1 MTQGIDDSRVSI
13 ICPYRNAAA
22 FLPGLIASVQAQSH
36 PHWELLLI
44 DDGSSDAGPSLAAA
58 AAANDARILPLQAP
72 PRPGGKPA
80 GPWWPRNHG
89 LAQATAPWVA
99 FLDADDLWHPRKLE
113 RQLAL
118 HAAKGIAISVTGYGR
133 FDGQNLHLADWRLPP
148 PRFGYASLRRVNLIP
163 MLTLLARRELLA
175 GGFQPFPHEDY
186 LCWLDLFRRQPGL
199 RCHTVPELLAFY
211 RVHGGNL
218 TGARWSMP
226 LWTYRVYR
234 AHGAARLASAA
245 ALLPW
250 GLGQATQA
258 LRAWRHPLWLP
269 LAQASAADP
278 PLPLPPPD

>member
-1 MTQGIDDSRVSI
+1 MEEHRVSI
-13 ICPYRNAAA
+13 ICPYRDAAP
-22 FLPGLIASVQAQSH
+22 FLPGLIASVRAQSH

-44 DDGSSDAGPSLAAA
+44 DDGSTDAGPALAAEA
-58 AAANDARILPLQAP
+58 ADADARIRPLQAP
-72 PRPGGKPA
+72 PRPGGSRG

-113 RQLAL
+113 RQLAF
-118 HAAKGIAISVTGYGR
+118 HQAAGLAISVTGYGR
-133 FDGQNLHLADWRLPP
+133 FGGEGLRLADWRLPP
-148 PRFGYASLRRVNLIP
+148 ARFGYSTLQRFNVIP

-175 GGFQPFPHEDY
+175 AGFQPCPHEDY
-186 LCWLDLFRRQPGL
+186 LCWLDLFRRQPSL
-199 RCHTVPELLAFY
+199 RCHTLSELLAFY
-211 RVHGGNL
+211 RVHPGNL

-234 AHGAARLASAA
+234 AHGAGRLASAA

-250 GLGQATQA
+250 GLGQASVA
-258 LRAWRHPLWLP
+258 LRSRRHPLQ
-269 LAQASAADP
+269 LALDQALALDP

>member
-1 MTQGIDDSRVSI
+1 MEEHRVSI
-13 ICPYRNAAA
+13 ICPYRDAAP
-22 FLPGLIASVQAQSH
+22 FLPGLIASVRSQSH

-44 DDGSSDAGPSLAAA
+44 DDGSVDAGPTLVAAA
-58 AAANDARILPLQAP
+58 AADDARILPLQAP
-72 PRPGGKPA
+72 PRPGGSRG

-89 LAQATAPWVA
+89 LARATAPWVA

-118 HAAKGIAISVTGYGR
+118 HAASGIAISVTGYGR
-133 FDGQNLHLADWRLPP
+133 FGAEGLRLADWRLPP
-148 PRFGYASLRRVNLIP
+148 AAFGYATLRQVNVIP

-175 GGFQPFPHEDY
+175 GGFQPCPHEDY
-186 LCWLDLFRRQPGL
+186 LCWLDLFRREPSL

-211 RVHGGNL
+211 RVHAGNL

-226 LWTYRVYR
+226 FWTYRVYR
-234 AHGAARLASAA
+234 AHGAGRLASAA

-250 GLGQATQA
+250 GLAQASVA
-258 LRAWRHPLWLP
+258 LRSRRHPLQ
-269 LAQASAADP
+269 LALAEGLALDP